1 MSSYREKES
10 GLVVCID
17 CRFRM
22 SLGDLGLLDHGL
34 ASLNLDYGTEYKSIC
49 YKEY

>member
-1 MSSYREKES
+1 M
-10 GLVVCID
+10 CID

-49 YKEY
+49 YKEYWQTIDKEELW